1 MKITNKYS
9 KSGILMQN
17 FLKIYRNKKVLI
29 TGATGFKGAWLS
41 LWLQMLGA
49 KVFAIGYSPNKN
61 KNLFYSLNLHKKIK
75 INILDVRNKKKLSGY
90 ISKIKPEF
98 IFHLAAQPL
107 ILESYKEP
115 FKTYE
120 INTFGTLN
128 ILEIS
133 RKSKFVRSLICV
145 TSDKCYES
153 NFSTRGFKESD
164 RLGGV
169 DPYSGSKAAAEI
181 IIKTYI
187 ESFQKKQNRLGIASA
202 RAGNVM
208 GGGDQSPN
216 RLIPDIVNSL
226 NNKKK
231 IVLRNPNF
239 NRPWQHVLD
248 PLYGYL
254 ILAAKLYKEPKK
266 YSGPWNFGTEK
277 NTVTSVLKIVK
288 YAIKNWGQGELL
300 VNKKK
305 QPYEQTNLQL
315 NIDKSKKNLK
325 WKPKYKIQDSVKL
338 TIEWYKQVLNKE
350 KTAEEITK
358 KQINDYT
365 NR

>member
-1 MKITNKYS
+1 MEKVNKYS
-9 KSGILMQN
+9 KTNLPMN
-17 FLKIYRNKKVLI
+17 KLLKIYKNKKVFI

-41 LWLQMLGA
+41 MWLNMLGA
-49 KVFAIGYSPNKN
+49 KVYAIGYNPNKN
-61 KNLFYSLNLHKKIK
+61 KNLFYSLNLHKKVK
-75 INILDVRNKKKLSGY
+75 FKILDVRNKNKLNNY
-90 ISKIKPEF
+90 IQKIKPQF

-107 ILESYKEP
+107 ILDSYKEP

-128 ILEIS
+128 LLEIC
-133 RKSKFVRSLICV
+133 RKSKFVKSLICV

-153 NFSTRGFKESD
+153 NFSTKGFKEND

-169 DPYSGSKAAAEI
+169 DPYSGSKATAEI
-181 IIKTYI
+181 IINTYI
-187 ESFQKKQNRLGIASA
+187 KSFQNENKKLGIASV

-226 NNKKK
+226 SNNKK
-231 IVLRNPNF
+231 IILRNPNF

-254 ILAAKLYKEPKK
+254 ILAANIYKNPKK

-277 NTVTSVLKIVK
+277 NTVTSVLTIVK
-288 YAIKNWGQGELL
+288 YAIKNWGHGKLFI
-300 VNKKK
+300 KK
-305 QPYEQTNLQL
+305 QKKYYEQTNLQL
-315 NIDKSKKNLK
+315 NIEKAKKILK
-325 WKPKYKIQDSVKL
+325 WKPKYKIQQSVKL
-338 TIEWYKQVLNKE
+338 TIDWYKKVLAKE
-350 KTAEEITK
+350 KSSEEITRD
-358 KQINDYT
+358 QINSYT
-365 NR
+365 K

>member
-1 MKITNKYS
+1 MILKNK
-9 KSGILMQN
+9 K
-17 FLKIYRNKKVLI
+17 FLKKSYKNKKVLI

-41 LWLQMLGA
+41 LWLHMLGA
-49 KVFAIGYSPNKN
+49 KVFAVGHSPNIN
-61 KNLFYSLNLHKKIK
+61 KNLFYSLNLNKKIK
-75 INILDVRNKKKLSGY
+75 ITDLDVRDKRKLSIY
-90 ISKIKPEF
+90 VNKFKPEF
-98 IFHLAAQPL
+98 VFHLAAQPL
-107 ILESYKEP
+107 IIDSYKEP
-115 FKTYE
+115 YKTYE

-128 ILEIS
+128 ILEIARNS
-133 RKSKFVRSLICV
+133 NFIKSLICV

-153 NFSTRGFKESD
+153 NFSTRGFKETD
-164 RLGGV
+164 RLGGI

-187 ESFQKKQNRLGIASA
+187 ESFQKKQNRLGIVSV

-231 IVLRNPNF
+231 IVLRNPDF

-254 ILAAKLYKEPKK
+254 ILAAKLYKDPKK

-277 NTVTSVLKIVK
+277 NTVTSVIKIVK
-288 YAIKNWGQGELL
+288 LAIKIWGGGELII
-300 VNKKK
+300 NKEKK
-305 QPYEQTNLQL
+305 LYEQTNLQL
-315 NIDKSKKNLK
+315 NIDKSKKILK
-325 WKPKYKIQDSVKL
+325 WKPKYKIRDSIKL
-338 TIEWYKQVLNKE
+338 TIEWYKKVLSKE
-350 KTAEEITK
+350 ITAEEITK
-358 KQINDYT
+358 KQISDYT
-365 NR
+365 K

>member
-9 KSGILMQN
+9 KSANLMQN

-231 IVLRNPNF
+231 LF
-239 NRPWQHVLD
+239 
-248 PLYGYL
+248 
-254 ILAAKLYKEPKK
+254 
-266 YSGPWNFGTEK
+266 
-277 NTVTSVLKIVK
+277 
-288 YAIKNWGQGELL
+288 
-300 VNKKK
+300 
-305 QPYEQTNLQL
+305 
-315 NIDKSKKNLK
+315 
-325 WKPKYKIQDSVKL
+325 
-338 TIEWYKQVLNKE
+338 
-350 KTAEEITK
+350 
-358 KQINDYT
+358 
-365 NR
+365 

>member
-1 MKITNKYS
+1 MYYIMKMPNKYS
-9 KSGILMQN
+9 KTATQMKNI
-17 FLKIYRNKKVLI
+17 LKIYKNKKVLI

-231 IVLRNPNF
+231 LF
-239 NRPWQHVLD
+239 
-248 PLYGYL
+248 
-254 ILAAKLYKEPKK
+254 
-266 YSGPWNFGTEK
+266 
-277 NTVTSVLKIVK
+277 
-288 YAIKNWGQGELL
+288 
-300 VNKKK
+300 
-305 QPYEQTNLQL
+305 
-315 NIDKSKKNLK
+315 
-325 WKPKYKIQDSVKL
+325 
-338 TIEWYKQVLNKE
+338 
-350 KTAEEITK
+350 
-358 KQINDYT
+358 
-365 NR
+365 

>member
-1 MKITNKYS
+1 
-9 KSGILMQN
+9 
-17 FLKIYRNKKVLI
+17 
-29 TGATGFKGAWLS
+29 
-41 LWLQMLGA
+41 MLGA

-61 KNLFYSLNLHKKIK
+61 KNLFYSLNLHKKTN
-75 INILDVRNKKKLSGY
+75 INILDIRNKKKLSNY
-90 ISKIKPEF
+90 INKVRPEF

-107 ILESYKEP
+107 ILESYKQP
-115 FKTYE
+115 FQTYE

-128 ILEIS
+128 ILEVL
-133 RKSKFVRSLICV
+133 RNNKFIRSLICV

-187 ESFQKKQNRLGIASA
+187 ESFQNKNTFGIASA

-208 GGGDQSPN
+208 GGGDQSSN
-216 RLIPDIVNSL
+216 RLMPDIVNSL
-226 NNKKK
+226 NSKRK
-231 IVLRNPNF
+231 IVIRNPDF

-254 ILAAKLYKEPKK
+254 ILGSKLYTNPKK

-277 NTVTSVLKIVK
+277 NTVTSVIKIVK
-288 YAIKNWGQGELL
+288 YAIKYWGHGELL
-300 VNKKK
+300 INKKK
-305 QPYEQTNLQL
+305 KLYEQTNLQL
-315 NIDKSKKNLK
+315 NINKSKKNLK
-325 WKPKYKIQDSVKL
+325 WKPKYKIRNSIKL
-338 TIEWYKQVLNKE
+338 TIEWYKKVFNKE
-350 KTAEEITK
+350 ITAEEITR
-358 KQINDYT
+358 KQISDYT
-365 NR
+365 K

>member
-1 MKITNKYS
+1 MQGETPP
-9 KSGILMQN
+9 KSL
-17 FLKIYRNKKVLI
+17 
-29 TGATGFKGAWLS
+29 
-41 LWLQMLGA
+41 
-49 KVFAIGYSPNKN
+49 
-61 KNLFYSLNLHKKIK
+61 
-75 INILDVRNKKKLSGY
+75 
-90 ISKIKPEF
+90 
-98 IFHLAAQPL
+98 
-107 ILESYKEP
+107 
-115 FKTYE
+115 
-120 INTFGTLN
+120 
-128 ILEIS
+128 
-133 RKSKFVRSLICV
+133 
-145 TSDKCYES
+145 
-153 NFSTRGFKESD
+153 
-164 RLGGV
+164 
-169 DPYSGSKAAAEI
+169 
-181 IIKTYI
+181 
-187 ESFQKKQNRLGIASA
+187 QKKQNRLGIASA
-202 RAGNVM
+202 RARNVM

-277 NTVTSVLKIVK
+277 NTVTSVLKIVR

-365 NR
+365 K

>member
-9 KSGILMQN
+9 KSANLMQN

-61 KNLFYSLNLHKKIK
+61 KNLFYSLNLYKKIK

-231 IVLRNPNF
+231 IVLIAF
-239 NRPWQHVLD
+239 V
-248 PLYGYL
+248 GC
-254 ILAAKLYKEPKK
+254 
-266 YSGPWNFGTEK
+266 
-277 NTVTSVLKIVK
+277 
-288 YAIKNWGQGELL
+288 
-300 VNKKK
+300 
-305 QPYEQTNLQL
+305 
-315 NIDKSKKNLK
+315 
-325 WKPKYKIQDSVKL
+325 
-338 TIEWYKQVLNKE
+338 
-350 KTAEEITK
+350 
-358 KQINDYT
+358 YT
-365 NR
+365 Y

>member
-1 MKITNKYS
+1 MKTIYNHS
-9 KSGILMQN
+9 KRI
-17 FLKIYRNKKVLI
+17 IYMKNLLSIYKNKKVLI

-41 LWLQMLGA
+41 LWIHLLGA
-49 KVFAIGYSPNKN
+49 KTFAIGYSPNKN
-61 KNLFYSLNLHKKIK
+61 KNLFYSLNLKKKIK
-75 INILDVRNKKKLSGY
+75 LNILDIRNKKKLSNY
-90 ISKIKPEF
+90 INKIKPEF

-115 FKTYE
+115 YKTYE

-133 RKSKFVRSLICV
+133 RTSKFVKSLICV

-153 NFSTRGFKESD
+153 NFSTKGFKESD

-187 ESFQKKQNRLGIASA
+187 ESFQKEKNSLGIASA

-254 ILAAKLYKEPKK
+254 ILAAKLYRNPKK

-277 NTVTSVLKIVK
+277 NTVTSVIKIVK
-288 YAIKNWGQGELL
+288 YAIKSWGHGELL
-300 VNKKK
+300 INKEKK
-305 QPYEQTNLQL
+305 LYEQTNLQL
-315 NIDKSKKNLK
+315 NIDKSKKILK
-325 WKPKYKIQDSVKL
+325 WKPKYKIRDSIKL
-338 TIEWYKQVLNKE
+338 TIEWYKKVLSKDIA
-350 KTAEEITK
+350 AEEITK
-358 KQINDYT
+358 KQIRDYT
-365 NR
+365 K